1 MIPNVNTEEVKKF
14 NLALKEYKDRAV
26 RINAEIEFLSK
37 EIDTLCAELSTE
49 VGVQVTRDNIE
60 TVCKD
65 LADKINSSLQ
75 SGNVVLAKIA
85 DVEQSEQSKA
95 ELGGTAEVVQ
105 TVPVQPVA
113 QVGQPAVQVGQPAGF
128 NMSAVDMNGIASQA
142 NANTINWNN

>member
-1 MIPNVNTEEVKKF
+1 MMNVRCIGEVDETKISRDSIYSYGKF
-14 NLALKEYKDRAV
+14 RA
-26 RINAEIEFLSK
+26 IEL
-37 EIDTLCAELSTE
+37 
-49 VGVQVTRDNIE
+49 NIE

-105 TVPVQPVA
+105 TVPVQPVV